1 MEGLFRNC
9 IYQGKNI
16 FRDRGFLFWTLIY
29 PIIMA
34 VFFYTGFSGIINMEL
49 EKIEVGVDTNN
60 PIVFILEDIEILNV
74 HKINSNEANSKLEK
88 AEIDGFIDKDL
99 NLLVGK
105 SGINQSIIKEI
116 LDQVKQTIK
125 LNRPMEN
132 LDFSK
137 DYVLDR
143 NQNASGIIIIFY
155 SLIGMVSTY
164 GLFSGIETISLIQ
177 ANLTNVAKRINVTP
191 LKKNE
196 FLLAGIIV
204 SLTLNL
210 LANGL
215 LLIFIKYVLKIDLLT
230 EIKYSLIFIILGN
243 IFGVALG
250 IFIGVSNKQS
260 TNVKVLIS
268 LMITLFSSFLSG
280 MMSPDIK
287 VLVDKNMPIVG
298 RLNPISI
305 MTNNLYRINLLEITE
320 GVREG
325 IMVLSIYSIILIGIS
340 YMFLRRKTY
349 DSI

>member
-1 MEGLFRNC
+1 MRGLFRNC

-16 FRDRGFLFWTLIY
+16 FREKSFLFWTLIY
-29 PIIMA
+29 PIIMS
-34 VFFYTGFSGIINMEL
+34 VFFYTGFSGIINQEL
-49 EKIEVGVDTNN
+49 ANIEVGIDSEN
-60 PIVFILEDIEILNV
+60 PIIFILEDIDILNV
-74 HKINSNEANSKLEK
+74 HKITGNEINTKLEDD
-88 AEIDGFIDKDL
+88 EIHGFIDNDL
-99 NLLVGK
+99 NLLVAK

-116 LDQVKQTIK
+116 LDQVKQTVK
-125 LNRPMEN
+125 LNIPMEN

-137 DYVLDR
+137 DYILDR
-143 NQNASGIIIIFY
+143 NQNANGIIIIFY

-164 GLFSGIETISLIQ
+164 GLFSGIETVSLIQ
-177 ANLTNVAKRINVTP
+177 ANLTEVGKRLNVTP

-215 LLIFIKYVLKIDLLT
+215 LLIFIKYILKINLLT
-230 EIKYSLIFIILGN
+230 EIKYSFIFIILGN

-268 LMITLFSSFLSG
+268 LMITLFSSFISG
-280 MMSPDIK
+280 MMAPDIK
-287 VLVDKNMPIVG
+287 VLIDKNMPIVG

-305 MTNNLYRINLLEITE
+305 MTNNLYRINLLEIIE

-325 IMVLSIYSIILIGIS
+325 IMVLSIYSLILIGVS
-340 YMFLRRKTY
+340 YMILRRKTY

>member
-1 MEGLFRNC
+1 MESLFRNC
-9 IYQGKNI
+9 IYQGKNL
-16 FRDRGFLFWTLIY
+16 FREKSFLFWTLIY

-34 VFFYTGFSGIINMEL
+34 VFFYTGFSGVINYEL
-49 EKIEVGVDTNN
+49 ENIEVGIDSNN
-60 PIVFILEDIEILNV
+60 PIIFILDDIDILNV
-74 HKINSNEANSKLEK
+74 NKIDEDEGKSKLK
-88 AEIDGFIDKDL
+88 NDEIHGFIDKDL
-99 NLLVGK
+99 NLIVAK

-116 LDQVKQTIK
+116 LDQVKQTVK
-125 LNRPMEN
+125 LDLPMEN
-132 LDFSK
+132 FDFSK
-137 DYVLDR
+137 DYVLDK
-143 NQNASGIIIIFY
+143 NQKANGIIIIFY

-177 ANLTNVAKRINVTP
+177 ANLGELGKRLNVTP

-196 FLLAGIIV
+196 FLLGGIIV

-210 LANGL
+210 MANGL
-215 LLIFIKYVLKIDLLT
+215 LLIFIKYILKINLLT
-230 EIKYSLIFIILGN
+230 EIKYSLMFIILGN

-250 IFIGVSNKQS
+250 IFIGVSNKQT

-280 MMSPDIK
+280 MMAPDVK
-287 VLVDKNMPIVG
+287 VLIDKNMPIVG

-325 IMVLSIYSIILIGIS
+325 IIVLSIYSVILIGIS

>member
-1 MEGLFRNC
+1 MKSLFRNC
-9 IYQGKNI
+9 IYQGKNL
-16 FRDRGFLFWTLIY
+16 FREKNLLFWTLIY

-34 VFFYTGFSGIINMEL
+34 VFFYTGFSGIINVEL
-49 EKIEVGVDTNN
+49 EKIQVGIDSNN
-60 PIVFILEDIEILNV
+60 PIIFILDDIDLLNINKMTEDEGNTKLQNEEI
-74 HKINSNEANSKLEK
+74 H
-88 AEIDGFIDKDL
+88 GFIDKDL

-116 LDQVKQTIK
+116 LDQIKQAGK

-143 NQNASGIIIIFY
+143 NQNANGIIIIFY

-164 GLFSGIETISLIQ
+164 GLFSGIETVSLIQ
-177 ANLTNVAKRINVTP
+177 ANLTNLGKRLNSTP
-191 LKKNE
+191 LKKSE
-196 FLLAGIIV
+196 FLMAGIIV

-215 LLIFIKYVLKIDLLT
+215 LVLFIQYALKVNLLT

-250 IFIGVSNKQS
+250 VFIGVSNKQS
-260 TNVKVLIS
+260 ANVKVLIS
-268 LMITLFSSFLSG
+268 LMITLFSSFISG
-280 MMSPDIK
+280 MMAPNVK
-287 VLVDKNMPIVG
+287 VLIDKNMSIVG

-325 IMVLSIYSIILIGIS
+325 IIVLSIYSLILIAIS
-340 YMFLRRKTY
+340 YVFLRRKTY

>member
-9 IYQGKNI
+9 IYQGKNL
-16 FRDRGFLFWTLIY
+16 FREKSFLFWTLIY

-34 VFFYTGFSGIINMEL
+34 VFFYTGFSGIINHEL
-49 EKIEVGVDTNN
+49 ENIEVGVDSNN
-60 PIVFILEDIEILNV
+60 PIVFILEDIDILNV
-74 HKINSNEANSKLEK
+74 NKITEDEAESKLQDDQIHGY
-88 AEIDGFIDKDL
+88 IDNDL
-99 NLLVGK
+99 NLTVAK

-116 LDQVKQTIK
+116 LDQVKQTVK
-125 LNRPMEN
+125 LNLPMEN

-137 DYVLDR
+137 DYILDR
-143 NQNASGIIIIFY
+143 NQNANGIIIIFY

-164 GLFSGIETISLIQ
+164 GLFSGIETVSLIQ
-177 ANLTNVAKRINVTP
+177 ANLGELGKRLNVTP

-210 LANGL
+210 MANGL
-215 LLIFIKYVLKIDLLT
+215 LLIFIKYILKINLLT

-250 IFIGVSNKQS
+250 ILIGVSNKQT

-268 LMITLFSSFLSG
+268 LMITLFSSFISG
-280 MMSPDIK
+280 MMAPDVK
-287 VLVDKNMPIVG
+287 VLVDKNMPILG

-325 IMVLSIYSIILIGIS
+325 IMVLSIYSIILIGVS